1 MNCIQELLK
10 RQVLIFRGVITSST
24 VRMCS
29 CKVQKKREE
38 KFRDQETNQGKE
50 RDEESVF
57 HYVPRMSPDLV
68 VEGQE

>member
-1 MNCIQELLK
+1 
-10 RQVLIFRGVITSST
+10 
-24 VRMCS
+24 MCS

-57 HYVPRMSPDLV
+57 HDVPGMSHLV